1 MGRVAYGVVGA
12 VVGGVYG
19 YYTGDY
25 SQVLTGWTIGYG
37 IGGLVESKPGF
48 EGPKLSDLR
57 FTSSSYGQPI
67 PWIRGAARVSGQI
80 VWASDKMEV
89 ATTTEQG
96 KGGGQE
102 STAYTYEMNVLVMLC
117 DHEAVGVTRIWS
129 NGKLVWNSLISAS
142 TGTLVASVETDLWG
156 ALTFYP
162 GGPAQLPDPTY
173 EAGVGVG
180 NATAYRGRSTL
191 MIERLQ
197 LGSSGQLPNLTFELM
212 RTGSA
217 AGYNTALLN
226 APLTANSA
234 DLAPTPASA
243 ATTNPLQFAFGP
255 AGVTIT
261 AQLSIISSIIWTGAK
276 LDLGLYSG
284 QKKTL
289 HCVATFPTVIG
300 TGTGNNQVF
309 MTYATLGVSF
319 SFGVRMESGVLKL
332 YTARIG
338 GATLVIN
345 HGTFTATSFD
355 IVFGADNLTVQ
366 WVADGIVIRTD
377 SVGVSGGSVSIAAQ
391 DHVNNGVLTFLIKDV
406 QMYLGD
412 DLFTTTVFTPAPE
425 TVQSVVEAL
434 CARAGLPVGA
444 YDASG
449 LSTSPRAVRGMAV
462 SVGPTR
468 GALEQLSTAF
478 FFNCSLRDKLR
489 FTLRG
494 SAPVRTI
501 PWEDLAAK
509 PEQSDE
515 VSLALTVMNDLEL
528 PPQAAVSYIN
538 INDDGQVGTE
548 YSDRMT
554 GGQAAI
560 QTVTLGIG
568 MIPSEA
574 KNIAD
579 TVVSDSAAALVS
591 GEISLPIKYAALDPT
606 DVVFIADRD
615 GRVYRMRLTRKRDES
630 GVLSFD
636 TVGDDSKVIESQS
649 ITDGTQVPGGNVTK
663 PGDTVFI
670 PLDIPLLRDE
680 DDAPGYY
687 VSAKGSTANWPGGQ
701 IRSSPDNV
709 TFTNAA
715 TVTESAVF
723 GTCTTTLGNY
733 TAGGFDE
740 ASSVT
745 VNVGSGTLASS
756 TRDAILADETINAML
771 IGDEAIRFRTAALV
785 TPGIYT
791 LTGLLRG
798 QAGTDWATATHG
810 ASERAVLLRAAGTR
824 RVSQQASENGAL
836 RYLRAGTIG
845 SSVLPAT
852 TQFTNANRGL
862 KPLSPQVVRGTAQE
876 NQDVLLTW
884 LRRSRLSAKF
894 LPPTGVPLDEATES
908 YVVRVYT
915 LPSTLK
921 RTYIVNAPSATYTR
935 AQQIADGITA
945 GTALRIDVSQVSAIV
960 GEGYVGT
967 GTAFGASSANSLIY
981 RVLLAGTFQSGT
993 VLRVVAG
1000 SSTVD
1005 YTVTVGDANM
1015 LGAATSLAAAI
1026 DALPDYTA
1034 AVVPDAFSSTSIA
1047 VAGPPGIVYSLVPSV
1062 PTGDNYFLVV
1072 GAQSAAP
1079 PSEGT
1084 SYAAYISIGN
1094 LITGATIPIQIGT
1107 SFTVSIQLPI
1117 GNTIGSF
1124 SFTTSTFIGNLQ
1136 QHSHVHDGLGA
1147 ACSLSTLAALGYSY
1161 GTTFLTDYPTG
1172 YLIGPSGVVGIQFT
1186 SSATPPFNLFASVT
1200 NPGSGPIPAGQ
1211 PQITHA
1217 QLYGTTAVVGA
1228 VYSLTLSIPAPIVF
1242 SYTAVPGDTTQT
1254 VANSLSALV
1263 DADANYVSSV
1273 IGGGPLPW
1281 VVVVQQATN
1290 NVHFNCVAKIAVST
1304 MSFENTQVIQYA
1316 S

>member
-12 VVGGVYG
+12 VAGGVYG
-19 YYTGDY
+19 YFTGDY

-162 GGPAQLPDPTY
+162 GGPVQLPDPTY

-226 APLTANSA
+226 APLTASSA

-261 AQLSIISSIIWTGAK
+261 AQLSNNSSIIWTGAK

-284 QKKTL
+284 QKRTL
-289 HCVATFPTVIG
+289 HCVATFPTVTG

-309 MTYATLGVSF
+309 MTYATLGVNF

-332 YTARIG
+332 FTSRIG

-355 IVFGADNLTVQ
+355 IVFGADDLTVQ

-377 SVGVSGGSVSIAAQ
+377 SVGASGGSVSIAAR

-568 MIPSEA
+568 MLPSEA

-649 ITDGTQVPGGNVTK
+649 ITDGTQVPGGSVTK

-967 GTAFGASSANSLIY
+967 GTAFGARVSSAQISKLTIGGIWQVTTLLRARVGGTDYDYTTLAPSPTNAEAATALALVIDAAAAYTATAAGSDITITGAVGVQFSVQPFIVGSDGTFTIVRTQKASGPANGLPLLARVMVFSSVGQPTDPLPINISFSFRIEHPYGNTIVQTGFTTMAFPGVTVQTRASFYQQIAHSLNTLPVFVDAGYQMQAIGAVDPNNPTIPTMLFVGPMSVLGI
-981 RVLLAGTFQSGT
+981 VLLMPQTDPNWGLTSSVLQEAQLPIVVDQAQISTVTIAGTA
-993 VLRVVAG
+993 VVG
-1000 SSTVD
+1000 VIWTIRLNLVNFS
-1005 YTVTVGDANM
+1005 YTVVPADGLTQI
-1015 LGAATSLAAAI
+1015 AAGLAAAI
-1026 DALPDYTA
+1026 DASADYVSTSAA
-1034 AVVPDAFSSTSIA
+1034 AVITITSLPLMAFDCN
-1047 VAGPPGIVYSLVPSV
+1047 GSV
-1062 PTGDNYFLVV
+1062 
-1072 GAQSAAP
+1072 Q
-1079 PSEGT
+1079 
-1084 SYAAYISIGN
+1084 
-1094 LITGATIPIQIGT
+1094 
-1107 SFTVSIQLPI
+1107 
-1117 GNTIGSF
+1117 
-1124 SFTTSTFIGNLQ
+1124 
-1136 QHSHVHDGLGA
+1136 
-1147 ACSLSTLAALGYSY
+1147 
-1161 GTTFLTDYPTG
+1161 
-1172 YLIGPSGVVGIQFT
+1172 
-1186 SSATPPFNLFASVT
+1186 
-1200 NPGSGPIPAGQ
+1200 
-1211 PQITHA
+1211 
-1217 QLYGTTAVVGA
+1217 
-1228 VYSLTLSIPAPIVF
+1228 
-1242 SYTAVPGDTTQT
+1242 
-1254 VANSLSALV
+1254 
-1263 DADANYVSSV
+1263 
-1273 IGGGPLPW
+1273 
-1281 VVVVQQATN
+1281 
-1290 NVHFNCVAKIAVST
+1290 VST
-1304 MSFENTQVIQYA
+1304 MTLTHTIVQLA